1 MVNVK
6 VNYQMIIRAGEFIT
20 IGSDLAASGAVTTHG
35 GNLSMC
41 NGKQIYITKTGSQLG
56 HLDASDIIVVDWEAS
71 AADETASMELL
82 VHRAMYHALAQR
94 LIDEQ
99 GEAFDEAAIV
109 HAHALHTVFHS
120 LKSESIQPVDSEGI
134 FVLGDKIKVFSPEKT
149 IASDQVATLMANAVL
164 AWEKIAVIRGHGAF
178 AIADTLAGAHR
189 LVSCLEYSA
198 QLLTLIQGK

>member
-6 VNYQMIIRAGEFIT
+6 ASYQMTIRAGEFFT
-20 IGSDLAASGAVTTHG
+20 VGSDLAASGAVTTHG
-35 GNLSMC
+35 GNLSMS
-41 NGKQIYITKTGSQLG
+41 NGKLIYITKTGSQLG

-82 VHRAMYHALAQR
+82 VHRAMYHAQAQR
-94 LIDEQ
+94 LIEQ

-120 LKSESIQPVDSEGI
+120 LQGESIQPVDSEGI
-134 FVLGDKIKVFSPEKT
+134 FVLGDKIQVFSPEKT
-149 IASDQVATLMANAVL
+149 IASDQVETLMANAVL
-164 AWEKIAVIRGHGAF
+164 AGEKIAVIRGHGAF

-198 QLLTLIQGK
+198 QLLTLMQGK